1 MMLFLLLGLSLVFA
15 LRALAGWRAGIV
27 LMVLLAALQDPLRK
41 LVPETPGWLAL
52 VTVPVFAAALL
63 SSAVR
68 TRHWWGGFRAQF
80 PAIAGCMLAL
90 AVLCLPSAL
99 LSFSYGAG
107 SWKLTLIGAFSY
119 SIIFLAV
126 VAGFHFARRAPELR
140 KLLGWYC
147 IVHGLALTGGIL
159 EYWHWFAEWDVI
171 GSRALGFEWVRR
183 HAGYSVDMISGFYRS
198 ADVMGWHA
206 ASVSMLCVVLG
217 WTARGR
223 RRFGWALLGSVAV
236 VALLLCGRRKMV
248 YMLPVFLLGL
258 AWIHWQAGRTSRF
271 LPILGLL
278 LLPLG
283 AAWLVGD
290 MLNEGSSNVRY
301 YAEASSETLER
312 LEVHGFKSLVDTYRQ
327 TGFFGAGL
335 GIATPGAGHIQAAR
349 PRAWQES
356 GTSRVLVEL
365 GVPGALGM
373 FAVMAAIAFNLWR
386 VTLRQLQA
394 RSRLAPYAAGL
405 LAFFLANV
413 GSLVVSGQILA
424 DPFIAAFLGFLVGMN
439 LSLDRLSKQ
448 AEAHAVPLPGDRS
461 ASPHAFTARAAT

>member
-1 MMLFLLLGLSLVFA
+1 MLFLLLGLSLVFA
-15 LRALAGWRAGIV
+15 LRALVGWRTGIL

-52 VTVPVFAAALL
+52 ATVPVFIAALL

-68 TRHWWGGFRAQF
+68 TRRWWADFRGEF
-80 PAIAGCMLAL
+80 PAIAGGMLAL
-90 AVLCLPSAL
+90 VVLCVPSAL
-99 LSFSYGAG
+99 ISVSYGEG
-107 SWKLTLIGAFSY
+107 SWMLTLIGAFSY
-119 SIIFLAV
+119 SVIFLAV
-126 VAGFHFARRAPELR
+126 VAGFHYARRGPEVR
-140 KLLGWYC
+140 KLLAWYC
-147 IVHGLALTGGIL
+147 IVHGIALTGAIV
-159 EYWHWFAEWDVI
+159 EYWHWFPDWDVL
-171 GSRALGFEWVRR
+171 GSRALGFQWVRR
-183 HAGYSVDMISGFYRS
+183 HSGYSVDMVAGFYRS

-223 RRFGWALLGSVAV
+223 RRFGWAFLGSVAV
-236 VALLLCGRRKMV
+236 AALLLCGRRKMV
-248 YMLPVFLLGL
+248 YMLPVFLVAL

-271 LPILGLL
+271 IPILGLL

-283 AAWLVGD
+283 AAALFGD
-290 MLNEGSSNVRY
+290 VLNEESSNVRY
-301 YAEASSETLER
+301 YTESSSETLER
-312 LEVHGFKSLVDTYRQ
+312 LEVHGFQSLVDTYQQ

-335 GIATPGAGHIQAAR
+335 GVATPGARHIQAER

-373 FAVMAAIAFNLWR
+373 FAVMAALAFNLWR
-386 VTLRQLQA
+386 VTLQQLRA
-394 RSRLAPYAAGL
+394 RSTLAPYAAGL

-439 LSLDRLSKQ
+439 LSLDRLSKR
-448 AEAHAVPLPGDRS
+448 AEASAVPAMGDQP
-461 ASPHAFTARAAT
+461 ASPQAFRARTAT